1 MRDLGLYSIGVLA
14 GCPAAI
20 LMSWSGEGVELP
32 DGGVGVVQTSD
43 VPLLADAGIWKKKA
57 LLGHTLLTLGGRS
70 VAGRMGTGD
79 IAWTLVNEFNA
90 DPF

>member
-1 MRDLGLYSIGVLA
+1 MRDLGLYSIGVLT
-14 GCPAAI
+14 GCPTAI

-32 DGGVGVVQTSD
+32 DGGVGVAQTSD
-43 VPLLADAGIWKKKA
+43 APLPADAGIWKKKE
-57 LLGHTLLTLGGRS
+57 LLGHTLLTLDGRS

-79 IAWTLVNEFNA
+79 IACTLLNEFNA